1 MSENVTLPS
10 VTEEPPP
17 RPAPARFA
25 RAEPGRALRLGLV
38 RTGLETRMF
47 FREKDQIAFVFSIA
61 VVMLVILASIFTTRY
76 RGLDVTVSQVYAAGL
91 IGTGIMAVSFQN
103 LGISIAVERDLGGL
117 RRLVSTPMPPS
128 AYFIGKVGSVFIVAV
143 IQIAILLGIGVAFF
157 DLELPSAIGP
167 WLTFIWVFVLGLASM
182 TMLGIAASSV
192 PRSARSATAVITL
205 PFVVLQFISGA
216 FIPHTDLP
224 DWLLNLSA
232 VFPLKWL
239 CQGMRSI
246 FLGEEAAVL
255 ELTGGYELGRVALV
269 LAAWTVGGLVL
280 CLLTF
285 RWKDN
290 RTK

>member
-1 MSENVTLPS
+1 MSERVTLPS
-10 VTEEPPP
+10 VTEERPP
-17 RPAPARFA
+17 RPAPDRFA

-117 RRLVSTPMPPS
+117 RRLVATPMPPS

-167 WLTFIWVFVLGLASM
+167 WLTFVWVFVLGLASM

-205 PFVVLQFISGA
+205 PFVVLQFVSGA

-239 CQGMRSI
+239 CQGMRSV

-255 ELTGGYELGRVALV
+255 ELTGDYELGRVALV